1 MERGTGAWD
10 LAFEPILA
18 RKGGLTI
25 GKASP
30 GDVLARGGRE
40 GAAGDV
46 LFVRGDADWKVHAPL
61 ALRSQAGCLC
71 DLDVRDV

>member
-1 MERGTGAWD
+1 MERGLGAWD

-30 GDVLARGGRE
+30 GEVLARGGCE
-40 GAAGDV
+40 WGGAG
-46 LFVRGDADWKVHAPL
+46 
-61 ALRSQAGCLC
+61 
-71 DLDVRDV
+71 

>member
-1 MERGTGAWD
+1 MGAWD

-25 GKASP
+25 GTASP

-40 GAAGDV
+40 GAGGDA
-46 LFVRGDADWKVHAPL
+46 LFVRGDADWNVRVPF
-61 ALRSQAGCLC
+61 ALRTE
-71 DLDVRDV
+71 

>member
-1 MERGTGAWD
+1 MERGMGAWD

-30 GDVLARGGRE
+30 GDVLAKGGLE
-40 GAAGDV
+40 GVAGGV
-46 LFVRGDADWKVHAPL
+46 GPVRRLGGV
-61 ALRSQAGCLC
+61 
-71 DLDVRDV
+71 

>member
-1 MERGTGAWD
+1 MERGMGAWD

-40 GAAGDV
+40 GAGGDA
-46 LFVRGDADWKVHAPL
+46 LLVRGDADWKVHVPL
-61 ALRSQAGCLC
+61 VLMTE
-71 DLDVRDV
+71 